1 MGQGGSII
9 QGNVRRNG
17 LIVPDAKMQQNFDS
31 VLCSFSSY
39 HSYLINE
46 LGSMSVGRFSVI

>member
-9 QGNVRRNG
+9 QGNVGRNG
-17 LIVPDAKMQQNFDS
+17 LIISDAKMQQDFDS

-46 LGSMSVGRFSVI
+46 LGSMSVGRFPVV